1 MQWGR
6 VRLDLAILLNR
17 RFSALHVD
25 GEVVVRELSFDSS
38 PKLGRELLGI
48 RENTLVFASASLVPR
63 VTSRLVAIVGLGFRR
78 TTAAD
83 KGMAV
88 LFSLWREYGPERAR
102 VQLYLESLR
111 GLATDLGTEFFVG
124 GARDALRHLYD
135 QDAAEG
141 EAPNTFAR
149 ALRLPGWNHLLH
161 GVCEHATHT
170 CWPRFPGWCSRAQAL
185 LEFLFC

>member
-1 MQWGR
+1 
-6 VRLDLAILLNR
+6 
-17 RFSALHVD
+17 
-25 GEVVVRELSFDSS
+25 
-38 PKLGRELLGI
+38 
-48 RENTLVFASASLVPR
+48 
-63 VTSRLVAIVGLGFRR
+63 
-78 TTAAD
+78 
-83 KGMAV
+83 

-124 GARDALRHLYD
+124 AARDALRHLYD

-141 EAPNTFAR
+141 EAR

-170 CWPRFPGWCSRAQAL
+170 CWPWFPGRRSRAQAL
-185 LEFLFC
+185 LEFFLLTGGTWRVCFLAWAATRRTRP